1 VTKNPLREAWTAI
14 IRAED
19 YETHMAA
26 VGQAQANA
34 QLVADYFRAR
44 PPSPDAAVL
53 FVGAGTGQMFDFV
66 SPAFLLPYRTTFADI
81 NAGYLQR
88 LSARLAAVEGLR
100 RTTVVDDVEKSRL
113 APGFDAVVAVLV
125 LEHVDWRK
133 AVATMSRLAAE
144 RVFVITQENPP
155 ALATPMTESR
165 TIPGTMNI
173 FKEVHSQLIAASEI
187 EAEFERHGFARD
199 YAAEKIVA
207 DEKKMTGFGFRR
219 VR

>member
-1 VTKNPLREAWTAI
+1 
-14 IRAED
+14 
-19 YETHMAA
+19 
-26 VGQAQANA
+26 
-34 QLVADYFRAR
+34 
-44 PPSPDAAVL
+44 
-53 FVGAGTGQMFDFV
+53 MFDFV

-100 RTTVVDDVEKSRL
+100 CTTVVDDVEKSRL